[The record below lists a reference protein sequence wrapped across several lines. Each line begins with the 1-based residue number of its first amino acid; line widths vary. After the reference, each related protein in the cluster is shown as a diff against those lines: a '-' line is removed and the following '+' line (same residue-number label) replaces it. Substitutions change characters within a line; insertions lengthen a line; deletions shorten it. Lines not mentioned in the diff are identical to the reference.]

1 MRMLSLLP
9 VKTVYLTAKINGSV
23 FQSKHIHM
31 VVFVQKTCLDLMFKG
46 FIAITDYSKV
56 ML

>member
-31 VVFVQKTCLDLMFKG
+31 VVFVQKTCLELMFKG
-46 FIAITDYSKV
+46 FIAISQITQK
-56 ML
+56 